1 MAVKAAAG
9 YPQYSNNIITPM
21 FSMDLLERFYCTTV
35 FSDIST
41 TEYSGELQKCGDQI
55 TFFRE
60 PEVRVRE
67 YNKNQRIEH
76 DTIDSEPL
84 TMVIDRALDFSIKM
98 NQIDEEQICN
108 FDRWR
113 ESFLRRASYQ
123 LARTIDGTVLNSLFL
138 DVSPFNRGAN
148 AGVLSRNLNLGTAGA
163 PVVVTTSNIIDTM
176 SKVHQVL
183 DEQCAPR
190 EGRYMVVPPS
200 WLTVLRASD
209 LKSALVTGL
218 GWSPM
223 VNGRLPETVMGFNIL
238 ESTNLRMD
246 AAGNYHIISG
256 VKSATAFASQID
268 KTRVIED
275 VDDWA
280 TYYQGLAVYGFKTV
294 YPDALVDVYAKVSV
308 V

>member
-1 MAVKAAAG
+1 MAIKAAAG
-9 YPQYSNNIITPM
+9 YPQYSGSIITPM
-21 FSMDLLERFYCTTV
+21 FSMDLLEQFYCTTV

-41 TEYSGELQKCGDQI
+41 TEYVGELTKCGDQI
-55 TFFRE
+55 TFFKE

-67 YNKNQRIEH
+67 YIKNQRIEH

-108 FDRWR
+108 FAKWR

-123 LARTIDGTVLNSLFL
+123 LARTIDSAVLNSLFL
-138 DVSPFNRGAN
+138 DVDPANRGSK
-148 AGVLSRNLNLGTAGA
+148 AGFISKNLDLGSAGA
-163 PVVVTTSNIIDTM
+163 PLTITPANAIDIM

-190 EGRYMVVPPS
+190 DGRFMVVPPS
-200 WLTVLRASD
+200 FLTALRASD
-209 LKSALVTGL
+209 IKSALLTGL
-218 GWSPM
+218 GWSPLI
-223 VNGRLPETVMGFNIL
+223 NGRLPETVMGFTLL
-238 ESTNLRMD
+238 ESVNLRMD
-246 AAGNYHIISG
+246 AAGAYHLMAG

-275 VDDWA
+275 KDDWA
-280 TYYQGLAVYGFKTV
+280 TYYQGLAVYGFKTI
-294 YPDALVDVYAKVSV
+294 YPKALVDVYAKVAV

>member
-1 MAVKAAAG
+1 MAIKAAAG
-9 YPQYSNNIITPM
+9 YPQFSGNIITPM

-41 TEYSGELQKCGDQI
+41 TEYSGELEKCGDQI

-67 YNKNQRIEH
+67 TSKNQRIEH
-76 DTIDSEPL
+76 DTIDSEPV

-98 NQIDEEQICN
+98 SQIDEEQICN

-123 LARTIDGTVLNSLFL
+123 LARTIDSVVLNSMYL
-138 DVSPFNRGAN
+138 DVSPYNRGAN
-148 AGVLSRNLNLGTAGA
+148 AGALSRNLNLGAAGA
-163 PVVVTTSNIIDTM
+163 PITVNTANIIDTM

-190 EGRYMVVPPS
+190 EGRFMVVPPS
-200 WLTVLRASD
+200 WLTVLRSSD
-209 LKSALVTGL
+209 LRSALVTGL

-223 VNGRLPETVMGFNIL
+223 VNGKLPEQVMGFNVL
-238 ESTNLRMD
+238 ESTNLKMD
-246 AAGNYHIISG
+246 AQGNYHIISG
-256 VKSATAFASQID
+256 VKTATAFASQID

-275 VDDWA
+275 KDDWA
-280 TYYQGLAVYGFKTV
+280 TYYQGLAVYGFKTI
-294 YPDALVDVYAKVSV
+294 YPDALVDVYSRVSV

>member
-1 MAVKAAAG
+1 MAIKAAAG
-9 YPQYSNNIITPM
+9 YPQFSGNIITPM

-41 TEYSGELQKCGDQI
+41 TEYSGELEKCGDQI

-67 YNKNQRIEH
+67 TSKNQRIEH
-76 DTIDSEPL
+76 DTIDSEPV

-98 NQIDEEQICN
+98 SQIDEEQICN

-123 LARTIDGTVLNSLFL
+123 LARTIDSVVLNSMYL
-138 DVSPFNRGAN
+138 DVSPYNRGAN
-148 AGVLSRNLNLGTAGA
+148 AGALSRNLNLGAAGA
-163 PVVVTTSNIIDTM
+163 PITVNTANIIDTM

-190 EGRYMVVPPS
+190 EGRFMVVPPS
-200 WLTVLRASD
+200 WLTVLRSSD

-223 VNGRLPETVMGFNIL
+223 VNGRLPEQVMGFNVL
-238 ESTNLRMD
+238 ESTNLKMD
-246 AAGNYHIISG
+246 AQGNYHIISG
-256 VKSATAFASQID
+256 VKTATAFASQID

-275 VDDWA
+275 KDDWA
-280 TYYQGLAVYGFKTV
+280 TYYQGLAVYGFKTI
-294 YPDALVDVYAKVSV
+294 YPDALVDVYSKVSV

>member
-1 MAVKAAAG
+1 MAIKATAG
-9 YPQYSNNIITPM
+9 YPQYSGNIISPM
-21 FSMDLLERFYCTTV
+21 FSMDLLEQFYCTTV

-41 TEYSGELQKCGDQI
+41 TEYTGELTKCGDQI
-55 TFFRE
+55 TFFKE

-67 YNKNQRIEH
+67 YQKNQRIEH

-108 FDRWR
+108 FAKWR

-123 LARTIDGTVLNSLFL
+123 LARTIDTTVLNSMYL
-138 DVSPFNRGAN
+138 DVDPANRGAN
-148 AGVLSRNLNLGTAGA
+148 AGLLSKNLNLGAAGA
-163 PVVVTTSNIIDTM
+163 ALAVTTTNVIDTM

-190 EGRYMVVPPS
+190 DGRFMVVPPS
-200 WLTVLRASD
+200 WLTILRSSD

-223 VNGRLPETVMGFNIL
+223 VNGRLPETVMGFSLL
-238 ESTNLRMD
+238 ESVNLKMD
-246 AAGNYHIISG
+246 GTGAYHIPAG

-275 VDDWA
+275 KDDWA
-280 TYYQGLAVYGFKTV
+280 TYYQGLAVYGFKTI
-294 YPDALVDVYAKVSV
+294 YPAALVDVYATVTV